1 MTYVRSVMQVEH
13 VEFNMSKQ
21 INHKGKL
28 SHCTNKK
35 PRDPEAIKLWLKK
48 LEQKKRLD

>member
-1 MTYVRSVMQVEH
+1 MTYVRSVMLVEL
-13 VEFNMSKQ
+13 VEFNMAKQ

-28 SHCTNKK
+28 SHCANKK
-35 PRDPEAIKLWLKK
+35 PRDPEAIKLWLRK